1 LGGFLGGV
9 CSILL
14 GLWIWNKKRR
24 KTIIKTKN
32 DGGNWYLDGYA
43 PPNEGDII
51 DVAGKIHEIDGITVN
66 EADGAAINEANGISS
81 GHRPAELES

>member
-1 LGGFLGGV
+1 MGGFLGGV

-32 DGGNWYLDGYA
+32 DAGNWYLDGYA